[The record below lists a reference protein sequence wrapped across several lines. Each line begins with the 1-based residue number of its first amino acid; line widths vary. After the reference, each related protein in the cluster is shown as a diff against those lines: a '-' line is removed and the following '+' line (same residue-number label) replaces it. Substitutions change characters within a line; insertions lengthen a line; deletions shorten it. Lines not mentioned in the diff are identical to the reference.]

1 MSALEEDL
9 EADEEDEE
17 EEEEEEEE
25 NVSGCVLIVMYLV
38 SSQGR

>member
-1 MSALEEDL
+1 MSALDEDL

-25 NVSGCVLIVMYLV
+25 TVSLAVSGCVICK
-38 SSQGR
+38 